1 MRMPA
6 AASLMPTPDG
16 MVTVLVLGAAVLTLV
31 AAVRDGDALLYGV
44 FGLLVAQ
51 VLGRLAANMYPTA
64 QTAQTAQDACG
75 AAAAV
80 LVAVVPFASKKD
92 DEDDASR
99 KEKGERRQSASS
111 PK

>member
-1 MRMPA
+1 MRMPTT
-6 AASLMPTPDG
+6 ASLMPTADG

-64 QTAQTAQDACG
+64 QTAQDACG

-80 LVAVVPFASKKD
+80 LVAVVPFASKKG